1 MRALGWC
8 TSTRSG
14 SHTTWAA
21 PSTRCWSRDRWREA
35 FTWASAR
42 LSWRSRRF
50 ARASTSGRRCSSTS
64 PPPSSTCP
72 RSRPSSSRRS
82 TLRARTAPRKRG
94 RVRSCLSPP
103 QSARRFMTRS
113 EFGSTRCRSRPRRSS
128 RRCGGEQ
135 KANRR
140 AMARRDSQ
148 PSPIRRPS
156 GSNRRPRTWTV
167 LRLPRFKYLR
177 PKTAREAARMAADL
191 GPHAMFV
198 AGGTDLFPK
207 LKRRQFEVDALIG
220 LDFLSHAIHRGEDE
234 TVVDAGVTLAAASA
248 DLDLRSGY
256 PGYAEAAGLVSSP
269 PLRNAG
275 TIGGNL
281 CVDTR
286 CNYYDMT
293 YEWRKAAGFCIKKD
307 GDICLVAPSSPRCWA
322 VSSSDTAPMAIALGA
337 LVTLAGP
344 EGERELP
351 VAALYRDDGID
362 YLAKQPAEVVTS
374 LRLPAAG
381 GTRTAYVKLRRRG
394 SIDFPI
400 AGAAVALRLDGS
412 TVTSCRIVLSAVA
425 SHPLEAD
432 EASEFMVGKQGDEES
447 IRAAAEIAGRPAK
460 PLDNADLSH
469 FWRKRMVRVIVE
481 QAFRSAIDQ

>member
-1 MRALGWC
+1 M
-8 TSTRSG
+8 
-14 SHTTWAA
+14 
-21 PSTRCWSRDRWREA
+21 
-35 FTWASAR
+35 
-42 LSWRSRRF
+42 
-50 ARASTSGRRCSSTS
+50 
-64 PPPSSTCP
+64 
-72 RSRPSSSRRS
+72 
-82 TLRARTAPRKRG
+82 
-94 RVRSCLSPP
+94 
-103 QSARRFMTRS
+103 
-113 EFGSTRCRSRPRRSS
+113 
-128 RRCGGEQ
+128 
-135 KANRR
+135 
-140 AMARRDSQ
+140 
-148 PSPIRRPS
+148 
-156 GSNRRPRTWTV
+156 

-447 IRAAAEIAGRPAK
+447 VRAAAEIAGRPAK

-469 FWRKRMVRVIVE
+469 FWRKRMVRVVVE
-481 QAFRSAIDQ
+481 QALRSAIDQ

>member
-1 MRALGWC
+1 M
-8 TSTRSG
+8 
-14 SHTTWAA
+14 
-21 PSTRCWSRDRWREA
+21 
-35 FTWASAR
+35 
-42 LSWRSRRF
+42 
-50 ARASTSGRRCSSTS
+50 
-64 PPPSSTCP
+64 
-72 RSRPSSSRRS
+72 
-82 TLRARTAPRKRG
+82 
-94 RVRSCLSPP
+94 
-103 QSARRFMTRS
+103 
-113 EFGSTRCRSRPRRSS
+113 
-128 RRCGGEQ
+128 
-135 KANRR
+135 
-140 AMARRDSQ
+140 
-148 PSPIRRPS
+148 
-156 GSNRRPRTWTV
+156 

-177 PKTAREAARMAADL
+177 PKTARDAARMASDL

-234 TVVDAGVTLAAASA
+234 TVVDAGVTLAAASVDA
-248 DLDLRSGY
+248 DLRESY
-256 PGYAEAAGLVSSP
+256 RGYAEAAGLVSSP

-337 LVTLAGP
+337 VVTLAGP

-374 LRLPAAG
+374 LRLPAADE
-381 GTRTAYVKLRRRG
+381 TRTAYVKLRRRG

-400 AGAAVALRLDGS
+400 AGAAVALRLDGT

-425 SHPLEAD
+425 SHPLEAA
-432 EASEFMVGKQGDEES
+432 EASEFMIGKEANEES
-447 IRAAAEIAGRPAK
+447 VRAAAEIAGRPAK

-469 FWRKRMVRVIVE
+469 FWRKRMVRVVVE
-481 QAFRSAIDQ
+481 QALQRAIDQ